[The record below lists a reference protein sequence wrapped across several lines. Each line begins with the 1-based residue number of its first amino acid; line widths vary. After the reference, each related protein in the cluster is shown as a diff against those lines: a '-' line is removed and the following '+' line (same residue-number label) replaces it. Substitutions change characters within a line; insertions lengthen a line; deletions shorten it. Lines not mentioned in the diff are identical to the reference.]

1 MLGLGMSEILLV
13 CAVILI
19 AVGPER
25 LPQLMRTIGRH
36 YGKMRRSAD
45 ELRRA
50 FVLEADRQ
58 DAEARIDALREKR
71 AQAAKDQ
78 AAGLSSGATG
88 THAQA
93 ERWPAPAEGEHSEEA
108 SSGSDGGLGRD
119 A

>member
-13 CAVILI
+13 CAVVLI

-25 LPQLMRTIGRH
+25 LPQLMRTLGRH

-71 AQAAKDQ
+71 EQAAQDD
-78 AAGLSSGATG
+78 AEGRSSGAAG
-88 THAQA
+88 AQPQP
-93 ERWPAPAEGEHSEEA
+93 EHWPEPPPPADG
-108 SSGSDGGLGRD
+108 GSDHD

>member
-13 CAVILI
+13 CAVVLI

-71 AQAAKDQ
+71 SQAAEEQ
-78 AAGLSSGATG
+78 AAGVSSGATG

-93 ERWPAPAEGEHSEEA
+93 ERWPPPAEDGDGEGAPSHGDGE
-108 SSGSDGGLGRD
+108 SGHD

>member
-13 CAVILI
+13 CAVVLV

-25 LPQLMRTIGRH
+25 LPQMMRSIGRH

-58 DAEARIDALREKR
+58 DAEERIGDLREQR
-71 AQAAKDQ
+71 EQAAREMERGE
-78 AAGLSSGATG
+78 APGVTG
-88 THAQA
+88 TSSQPEQWPDAQQDTPTDVGDD
-93 ERWPAPAEGEHSEEA
+93 ET
-108 SSGSDGGLGRD
+108 DD

>member
-13 CAVILI
+13 CAVILV

-25 LPQLMRTIGRH
+25 LPQLMRTLGRH
-36 YGKMRRSAD
+36 YGTMRRSAD

-71 AQAAKDQ
+71 QQASEAH
-78 AAGLSSGATG
+78 AEGHAPGATG
-88 THAQA
+88 THAQS
-93 ERWPAPAEGEHSEEA
+93 EHWPEPAGP
-108 SSGSDGGLGRD
+108 SDGGSGD
-119 A
+119 DG

>member
-13 CAVILI
+13 CAVVLV
-19 AVGPER
+19 AVGPDR
-25 LPQLMRTIGRH
+25 LPQMMRSLGRY

-58 DAEARIDALREKR
+58 DAEERIDDLREQR
-71 AQAAKDQ
+71 EQAAKD
-78 AAGLSSGATG
+78 AEKGEVTGVTG
-88 THAQA
+88 TFSQPEEWPETA
-93 ERWPAPAEGEHSEEA
+93 EKPPSDVSEGEP
-108 SSGSDGGLGRD
+108 DD